1 MNNNDNQSKINQ
13 EIQATSDE
21 ATRLLK
27 KLESRTQSQE
37 KKDIAP
43 IEASA
48 PPSPL
53 GGRIMLAG
61 LIGLGGLIILAGQIV
76 ESSRRITDTQKDFY
90 FTTLNKADQAILK
103 REHEIAIKGLSLL
116 KASPYS
122 KFKEVNQRLVQNKID
137 AANKKIKFLDQPGK
151 MKYWE
156 DANYGYQW
164 FDKHGDEGFRIFFAF
179 SRRCKIPLITF
190 RFSRNDNGPVLKR
203 YRFTPKTYTSTI
215 LIPYMLEGHQYIG
228 IESFKCN

>member
-1 MNNNDNQSKINQ
+1 MKL
-13 EIQATSDE
+13 
-21 ATRLLK
+21 RVL

-43 IEASA
+43 IEAST

-53 GGRIMLAG
+53 GGRIMLIG

-156 DANYGYQW
+156 DANHGYQW
-164 FDKHGDEGFRIFFAF
+164 FDKHGDGLSIFFAF
-179 SRRCKIPLITF
+179 SRRCKYYSSHLDFQELTMGQFLSGIDSPPKIILLQSSYHTC
-190 RFSRNDNGPVLKR
+190 LK
-203 YRFTPKTYTSTI
+203 
-215 LIPYMLEGHQYIG
+215 G
-228 IESFKCN
+228 INI